1 MDNKTTLA
9 FKRAFRDVNHSLQQI
24 NAELFKLSLKQFSL
38 EKTLIEK
45 GVLAK
50 DDSVNRLTESLNTS
64 GLSDNLENT
73 KSTLEALAQMAK
85 RTEKEV
91 KVINN

>member
-45 GVLAK
+45 GVLGK
-50 DDSVNRLTESLNTS
+50 DDSVNSLTESLNTS